1 MAASTTSQ
9 HRPIKGILKNK
20 GSTASSMAASTQQ
33 SGGATQEVQRKKSQ
47 KWDESN
53 ILATYRAAYRDHE
66 LMKTNEPGSPHLSV
80 QDDGEDAMSDLEAKE
95 VMTLDILALKLAVT
109 DMSESNYQ
117 VGEPESHGAHTSKIF
132 VDIQEKHQQFEMKR
146 KLHYNEGLNIKLAR
160 QLISKELQL
169 EEEDKN
175 EESLHATNEEKTT
188 TEESDEG
195 PDGDQ
200 LQTQGRYA

>member
-1 MAASTTSQ
+1 MATSTSS

-20 GSTASSMAASTQQ
+20 GSTASSVAGPAQQ

-53 ILATYRAAYRDHE
+53 ILATYRPAYTDYE
-66 LMKTNEPGSPHLSV
+66 LMKTNEPGTPHLSM
-80 QDDGEDAMSDLEAKE
+80 QDDGEDAATGLEAE
-95 VMTLDILALKLAVT
+95 VMTPDILAKKLAAT
-109 DMSESNYQ
+109 DTSESNYQ
-117 VGEPESHGAHTSKIF
+117 VGEPESDGAHTSKIF
-132 VDIQEKHQQFEMKR
+132 LDIQEKHRQFEMKR

-188 TEESDEG
+188 TEGSDEG
-195 PDGDQ
+195 PASDDLQIQ
-200 LQTQGRYA
+200 LYYA